1 MRRLVS
7 INIIFEIIFNLTNI
21 IIFKEINKKI
31 DATLALNFCPKCG
44 SKLDENKDRC
54 SNCGYNLTKRPKLQ
68 KTTFES
74 QNSVVEYADF
84 LQRALAW
91 LIDIIIVIAI
101 SSPLSL
107 FLNFGSLLLLTNAYN
122 FVVGFLYFWLLETF
136 NNGQTL
142 GKLLLKI
149 RTVNEENFEIA
160 DPSMYALNNLTK
172 ATGFLVLDV
181 IFGILFLR
189 NDQSWQSLRITQH
202 LAHMV
207 VIRA

>member
-1 MRRLVS
+1 M
-7 INIIFEIIFNLTNI
+7 
-21 IIFKEINKKI
+21 
-31 DATLALNFCPKCG
+31 ALNYCPKCG

-54 SNCGYNLTKRPKLQ
+54 SNCGYNLTKRPNIQ
-68 KTTFES
+68 KTSFKS
-74 QNSVVEYADF
+74 QDSAIEYADF
-84 LQRALAW
+84 LQRAFAW
-91 LIDIIIVIAI
+91 LIDIIIVITI
-101 SSPLSL
+101 SSPLSI

-136 NNGQTL
+136 NSGQTL
-142 GKLLLKI
+142 GKVLIKI

-181 IFGILFLR
+181 IFGILFLK
-189 NDQSWQSLRITQH
+189 NDQGWQSLRVTQH
-202 LAHMV
+202 LAHVV